1 MTTTTH
7 GATPEVV
14 LQLTGSGSTLT
25 VLGDKPQP
33 INATTVDDARAAGLA
48 YVLERAAGRGQAIR
62 FDAHDPDGDWQLL
75 AHPDGQI
82 TEYHPGQNP
91 GPARSGHT
99 PAPTAP
105 PAAATAG
112 SAPVNGLET
121 AGQQLAGPQPPEARI
136 VHRVDHMTV
145 HVDASLSTD
154 LDGGLVEFLWDFGDG
169 SSGNGT
175 EASHTYADGGQY
187 SVTLKVVSRS
197 GLTSDASLE
206 LDIRTVDPTKLTDEE
221 RSEILGQPASWGFR
235 GWSNRNF
242 PGTRQPSARECSYR
256 IRAAEETKRREH
268 RKALVNSNV
277 NRTQGYCAFVVIQ
290 SEKGGVGK
298 STTSALVAYFI
309 SKLRQE
315 AVLLVDLNPDKTNL
329 HAKLGV
335 HPTHSL
341 LDLVVAKDSIPARR
355 QAKEFCTKVPG
366 MNVYLLSNEVDA
378 ETREQTR
385 RDNVLTMRDIVRP
398 FFPIGVLDN
407 GTGSRHPAMEGAISI
422 GHSTLLVM
430 ENTRDFDAFVHS
442 TLKRLATSDNPDL
455 RKRVVIVVNTRVQP
469 PVAPA
474 PLPRSAEPDVVE
486 RHRRMVK
493 AYEDALKGYINPQE
507 LVEKYRGIVRATVVI
522 PYDQALANS
531 GVINFDALLPETEEA
546 GEELARLAMEDL
558 SEEARHDATSADR

>member
-7 GATPEVV
+7 GTPEVV
-14 LQLTGSGSTLT
+14 LQLTGAGSTLT
-25 VLGDKPQP
+25 LLGDKPQP
-33 INATTVDDARAAGLA
+33 INASTVDDARAAGLA
-48 YVLERAAGRGQAIR
+48 QVLDLAARRGRTIR
-62 FDAHDPDGDWQLL
+62 FDAHDPDGDWRLL

-82 TEYHPGQNP
+82 TEYRSDGSDSST
-91 GPARSGHT
+91 ARSTT
-99 PAPTAP
+99 PTTGPTTADKAHEEGQHSPAPHAPTA
-105 PAAATAG
+105 
-112 SAPVNGLET
+112 
-121 AGQQLAGPQPPEARI
+121 QI
-136 VHRVDHMTV
+136 VHRVDHMTI

-154 LDGGLVEFLWDFGDG
+154 LDGGLVEFSWNFGDG
-169 SSGNGT
+169 SSTNGV
-175 EASHTYADGGQY
+175 EASHTYAAAGHY
-187 SVTLKVVSRS
+187 RVTLRVTSRS
-197 GLTSDASLE
+197 GRVGDTNLE
-206 LDIRTVDPTKLTDEE
+206 LDIDAADPTKLTDPE
-221 RSEILGQPASWGFR
+221 RSEILREPATWGLR
-235 GWSNRNF
+235 GWSNRNL
-242 PGTRQPSARECSYR
+242 PGSRRPSTRECSYR
-256 IRAAEETKRREH
+256 IRAAEEAKRREH
-268 RKALVNSNV
+268 RKALVNSNI

-341 LDLVVAKDSIPARR
+341 LDLVIAKDLIPARH

-366 MNVYLLSNEVDA
+366 MNVYLLSNEADA
-378 ETREQTR
+378 TTREQTSAR
-385 RDNVLTMRDIVRP
+385 NVVTMRDIVRP

-430 ENTRDFDAFVHS
+430 ENTRDFDEFVHS

-469 PVAPA
+469 PAAPT
-474 PLPRSAEPDVVE
+474 PLPRGAEPDVVE
-486 RHRRMVK
+486 RHRRMMK
-493 AYEDALKGYINPQE
+493 AYEDALKGYIDPQSI
-507 LVEKYRGIVRATVVI
+507 VEKYRDLVRATVVI

-558 SEEARHDATSADR
+558 SEEARHDATFADPH

>member
-1 MTTTTH
+1 MTTATH
-7 GATPEVV
+7 GNPEVV
-14 LQLTGSGSTLT
+14 LQLTGTGSTVT
-25 VLGDKPQP
+25 VAGDKPQP
-33 INATTVDDARAAGLA
+33 INASTVDEARAAGLA
-48 YVLERAAGRGQAIR
+48 HVLALATRRGQTIR
-62 FDAHDPDGDWQLL
+62 FDAHDPDGVWQLL

-82 TEYHPGQNP
+82 SEYQPNSPRPSTSDPTTTTE
-91 GPARSGHT
+91 
-99 PAPTAP
+99 PAPSGKAHAGGGHQAPEQPEIPTA
-105 PAAATAG
+105 
-112 SAPVNGLET
+112 
-121 AGQQLAGPQPPEARI
+121 QI
-136 VHRVDHMTV
+136 VHRLDHMTV
-145 HVDASLSTD
+145 YVDASLSTD
-154 LDGGLVEFLWDFGDG
+154 FDGGLVEFSWDFGDG
-169 SSGNGT
+169 SSASGA
-175 EASHTYADGGQY
+175 EASHTYTSPGHY
-187 SVTLKVVSRS
+187 RVTLRVVSRS
-197 GLTSDASLE
+197 GLTGNADLE
-206 LDIRTVDPTKLTDEE
+206 LDIDAADPTKLTDAE
-221 RSEILGQPASWGFR
+221 RSEVLREPATWGFR
-235 GWSNRNF
+235 GWSNRNL
-242 PGTRQPSARECSYR
+242 PGTRKPSARECSYR

-341 LDLVVAKDSIPARR
+341 LDLVISKDLIPARH

-366 MNVYLLSNEVDA
+366 MNVYLLSNEADA
-378 ETREQTR
+378 TTREQTSAR
-385 RDNVLTMRDIVRP
+385 NVVTMRDIVRP

-430 ENTRDFDAFVHS
+430 ENTRDFDEFVHS

-469 PVAPA
+469 PAAPA
-474 PLPRSAEPDVVE
+474 PLPRGAEPDVVE
-486 RHRRMVK
+486 RHRRMMK
-493 AYEDALKGYINPQE
+493 AYDDALKGYIDPQSI
-507 LVEKYRGIVRATVVI
+507 VEKYRNLVRATVVI

-531 GVINFDALLPETEEA
+531 GIINFDALLPETEEA

-558 SEEARHDATSADR
+558 SEEPRQETTEGR

>member
-1 MTTTTH
+1 MTTTTES
-7 GATPEVV
+7 TPEVV
-14 LQLTGSGSTLT
+14 LQLGSTGASTLT
-25 VLGDKPQP
+25 VAGDKPQP
-33 INATTVDDARAAGLA
+33 LSGDTVDDARNAGIRYVLQRAAGLNRP
-48 YVLERAAGRGQAIR
+48 VQ
-62 FDAHDPDGDWQLL
+62 FDAHDPDGHWRLV

-82 TEYHPGQNP
+82 TEHRPSAP
-91 GPARSGHT
+91 TGPARPQAAT
-99 PAPTAP
+99 TAP
-105 PAAATAG
+105 PRPDAADRPAETLGADQAANTSRAG
-112 SAPVNGLET
+112 SH
-121 AGQQLAGPQPPEARI
+121 PPEARI
-136 VHRVDHMTV
+136 VHRIDHMTV
-145 HVDASLSTD
+145 HLDASLSTD
-154 LDGGLVEFLWDFGDG
+154 LDGGLVEFSWDFGDG
-169 SSGNGT
+169 TSGTGV
-175 EASHTYADGGQY
+175 EAAHTYAAGGQY
-187 SVTLKVVSRS
+187 KVTLRVVSRS
-197 GLTSDASLE
+197 GLADNSSLE
-206 LDIRTVDPTKLTDEE
+206 LDVRAVDPTKLSDEE
-221 RSEILGQPASWGFR
+221 RNEILSEPATWGFR
-235 GWSNRNF
+235 GWSNRNL
-242 PGTRQPSARECSYR
+242 PGTRRPSARECSYR

-268 RKALVNSNV
+268 RKALVNSNI

-341 LDLVVAKDSIPARR
+341 LDLVLAKDLIPARH

-378 ETREQTR
+378 ETREQTSAR
-385 RDNVLTMRDIVRP
+385 NVVTMRDVVRP

-430 ENTRDFDAFVHS
+430 ENTRDFDEFVHS

-469 PVAPA
+469 PVPPPA
-474 PLPRSAEPDVVE
+474 LGRGAEPDLVE
-486 RHRRMVK
+486 RHRRMMK
-493 AYEDALKGYINPQE
+493 AYEDALKGYIDPQSI
-507 LVEKYRGIVRATVVI
+507 VEKYSGIVRATVVI

-531 GVINFDALLPETEEA
+531 GVINFEALLPETEEA

-558 SEEARHDATSADR
+558 SEDPR

>member
-1 MTTTTH
+1 MTDTTT
-7 GATPEVV
+7 
-14 LQLTGSGSTLT
+14 
-25 VLGDKPQP
+25 
-33 INATTVDDARAAGLA
+33 AAGAISVHAETQADGRVQLRVA
-48 YVLERAAGRGQAIR
+48 GGKPETIPARSLDAARVAILEKARRHAAEQQSAV
-62 FDAHDPDGDWQLL
+62 QLDTREPGGAWL
-75 AHPDGQI
+75 LLIHPDGQVEDI
-82 TEYHPGQNP
+82 TPPRAGAE
-91 GPARSGHT
+91 T
-99 PAPTAP
+99 PAP
-105 PAAATAG
+105 PAARANG
-112 SAPVNGLET
+112 HRAPT
-121 AGQQLAGPQPPEARI
+121 PTTQQPQDAPPAAPSPQARF
-136 VHRVDHMTV
+136 VHRLDHMTV

-154 LDGGLVEFLWDFGDG
+154 LDGGLIEFTWDFGDG
-169 SSGNGT
+169 STADGP
-175 EASHTYADGGQY
+175 EATHTYAGAGQY
-187 SVTLKVVSRS
+187 LVTLRVASRS
-197 GLTSDASLE
+197 GRASESSLGLE
-206 LDIRTVDPTKLTDEE
+206 IRTLDPTKLTDQE
-221 RSEILGQPASWGFR
+221 RAEIVSEPATWGFR
-235 GWSNRNF
+235 GWSNRNL
-242 PGTRQPSARECSYR
+242 PGTRRPSARECSYR
-256 IRAAEETKRREH
+256 IRAAEETKRRAH
-268 RKALVNSNV
+268 RKAQVNSNI

-341 LDLVVAKDSIPARR
+341 LDLVLAKDLIPARH

-378 ETREQTR
+378 ETREQTSAR
-385 RDNVLTMRDIVRP
+385 NVVTMRDVVRP

-430 ENTRDFDAFVHS
+430 ENTRDFDEFVHS

-469 PVAPA
+469 PVPPPA
-474 PLPRSAEPDVVE
+474 LARGAEPDVVE
-486 RHRRMVK
+486 RHRRMMK
-493 AYEDALKGYINPQE
+493 AYEDALKGYIDPQAI
-507 LVEKYRGIVRATVVI
+507 VEKYRSIVRATVVI

-558 SEEARHDATSADR
+558 SEAAPQPTH